1 MVLTERLT
9 VSTGGKDE
17 VVDLTEPVAERVA
30 RCGLRAVFVPGST
43 AGLTTME
50 FEPGAVADL
59 QRWFAEM
66 VPADRPYRHNLRWG
80 DQNGH
85 SHLRASLI
93 GPSLTIPFRDGRLLL
108 GTWQQIVLIDFDVR
122 PRRRGMRRGPP
133 RGPPRPLAPTRRQH
147 ADVAGDRGGRGVGSA
162 AGSGVG
168 GRADADRPGPGARGA
183 GPLHPG

>member
-30 RCGLRAVFVPGST
+30 RCGLRAGIVTVFVPGST

-122 PRRRGMRRGPP
+122 PRRREILLQIIGE
-133 RGPPRPLAPTRRQH
+133 
-147 ADVAGDRGGRGVGSA
+147 
-162 AGSGVG
+162 
-168 GRADADRPGPGARGA
+168 
-183 GPLHPG
+183 